1 MGCTSNCFYIEDSII
16 NPGLNI
22 IIIESE
28 SNLEN
33 LKITD
38 QAYQKIKSLGKG
50 SYGEV
55 FLIKSLQTHK
65 EFALKETTI
74 KKNQE
79 YFHFFSMNE
88 INILSNLHNPFIISL
103 KCAFKTQIDKETEKL
118 DIIMEYVDNGDL
130 NKLLIDYI
138 YDEKYFEEKRLLN
151 WLFQVCLALTY
162 LQKNE
167 VIHRD
172 IKPSNIFLMAD
183 DTIKLGDFG
192 ISKKVSFSQDNQIF
206 IGTPIYISPEII
218 NKKDFSF
225 KTDIWSLG
233 VTFLQL
239 ISLRIP
245 FLGFEKGNIY
255 ENILSRNFNPNILN
269 KDKNGFNENLLKN
282 FSKELLDLIDE
293 MISINPDDR
302 PNVKDILKRD
312 IIKNRME
319 SYLKENN
326 FDKDEVNNSI
336 EKINQE
342 ITEILLIIN
351 DKNITQKERKK
362 NVKNIKDLEKR
373 KEFLKKLIIIDNYS
387 KDNFQTIEIK

>member
-1 MGCTSNCFYIEDSII
+1 MLT
-16 NPGLNI
+16 
-22 IIIESE
+22 
-28 SNLEN
+28 
-33 LKITD
+33 
-38 QAYQKIKSLGKG
+38 
-50 SYGEV
+50 
-55 FLIKSLQTHK
+55 
-65 EFALKETTI
+65 
-74 KKNQE
+74 
-79 YFHFFSMNE
+79 ME
-88 INILSNLHNPFIISL
+88 I
-103 KCAFKTQIDKETEKL
+103 
-118 DIIMEYVDNGDL
+118 L

-192 ISKKVSFSQDNQIF
+192 ISKKVSLSQDNQIF

-245 FLGFEKGNIY
+245 FLGFDKGNIY
-255 ENILSRNFNPNILN
+255 ENILNRNFNPNILN

-362 NVKNIKDLEKR
+362 KVKNIKDLEKR
-373 KEFLKKLIIIDNYS
+373 KEFLKKLIIIDSYS

>member
-16 NPGLNI
+16 NPSSNI

-38 QAYQKIKSLGKG
+38 QIYQKIKSLGKG

-65 EFALKETTI
+65 TFALKETTI
-74 KKNQE
+74 TKNQE
-79 YFHFFSMNE
+79 YFHYFSMNE
-88 INILSNLHNPFIISL
+88 INILSKLDNPYIISL
-103 KCAFKTQIDKETEKL
+103 KCAFKTQIDTQTEKL

-138 YDEKYFEEKRLLN
+138 YDEKYFEEKRILN

-162 LQKNE
+162 LQKKE
-167 VIHRD
+167 IIHRD

-269 KDKNGFNENLLKN
+269 KDKNGFNENLVKN
-282 FSKELLDLIDE
+282 FSKELLDLVDE